1 MSLTEAQT
9 PANRRERY
17 RLMADAATRP
27 FAAGA
32 VAIPL
37 VLPVLGYLSADVRI
51 MFTIHLFLGAFWF
64 GTAVLGVVVLGPV
77 MGSLSEEAN
86 AEFAEGFV
94 PKMNLLMEPV
104 SIGVIGSGIGL
115 ASMME
120 LWASPTPALWAALAL
135 AIALLVLGFG
145 PLHKFTAGMF
155 DEIAAEETDHER
167 LSSLN
172 KKYGM
177 LSMVELFLMIAIVA
191 TMSGLR
197 GGSKP
202 SVHCRMRAESSLC
215 PVTVKLVYPG

>member
-1 MSLTEAQT
+1 MSLSEAHR
-9 PANRRERY
+9 PATRRERY

-32 VAIPL
+32 VAVPL
-37 VLPVLGYLSADVRI
+37 IFPVLGYLSGDIRI
-51 MFTIHLFLGAFWF
+51 MFTVHLFLGAFWF
-64 GTAVLGVVVLGPV
+64 GTAVLGAVVLGPV
-77 MGSLSEEAN
+77 MGDLSEEAN

-104 SIGVIGSGIGL
+104 SVGVIGSGIGL
-115 ASMME
+115 ASMMG
-120 LWASPTPALWAALAL
+120 LWATPTPSLWAALAL

-167 LSSLN
+167 LAALN
-172 KKYGM
+172 KRYGM
-177 LSMVELFLMIAIVA
+177 LSLVELVLMIAIVA

-197 GGSKP
+197 WGF
-202 SVHCRMRAESSLC
+202 
-215 PVTVKLVYPG
+215 